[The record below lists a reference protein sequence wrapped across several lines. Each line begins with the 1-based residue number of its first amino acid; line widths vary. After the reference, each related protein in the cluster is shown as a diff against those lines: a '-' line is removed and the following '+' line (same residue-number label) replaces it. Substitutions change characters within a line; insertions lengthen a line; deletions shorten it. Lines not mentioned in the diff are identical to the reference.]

1 MDIVKIYGAEPAN
14 FLDVGGGASTE
25 KVAAAFRILLADKR
39 VKGVLINIFGGIMR
53 CDVLAQGVV
62 EAAKQVK
69 LNVPLV
75 VRMEGTNVV
84 EGKKILADS
93 GIKVVSASDM
103 ADAARR
109 IVKEISFTGRE
120 A

>member
-1 MDIVKIYGAEPAN
+1 MATMDIVKFYGAEPAN

-25 KVAAAFRILLADKR
+25 KVAAAFRILLSDER
-39 VKGVLINIFGGIMR
+39 VKGVLVNIFGGIMR

-62 EAAKQVK
+62 EAAKQVNLK
-69 LNVPLV
+69 VPLV
-75 VRMEGTNVV
+75 VRMEGTNVDQ
-84 EGKKILADS
+84 GKKILAES
-93 GIKVVSASDM
+93 GIKVISASDM

-109 IVKEISFTGRE
+109 ITQAIK

>member
-1 MDIVKIYGAEPAN
+1 MTHFFTRTCTRVPSGRVPFES
-14 FLDVGGGASTE
+14 ST
-25 KVAAAFRILLADKR
+25 VPLRTTPS
-39 VKGVLINIFGGIMR
+39 NS
-53 CDVLAQGVV
+53 CDGWFEDRVV

-84 EGKKILADS
+84 EGKKILAES
-93 GIKVVSASDM
+93 GMKVITANGM
-103 ADAARR
+103 ADAAER
-109 IVKEISFTGRE
+109 IVKEIG